1 MGRYLE
7 EAYRNLRP
15 YLLAA
20 PSLFFVIIFLIAP
33 IFYMMAYTPD
43 FVSTFVQTVYNQE
56 FVSVYLR
63 TIRVGATV
71 AMLATVLAYPLA
83 YYVGRSS
90 PVLKSFFKTMVFLPL
105 MVNPLV
111 RSYGWI
117 IILGRE
123 GLLNS
128 MLAGLQV
135 VAEPVR
141 ILYTE
146 WAMELGL
153 LELFFPFMF
162 IPLLS
167 AMENMSEEVLMAA
180 RSLGAGPLRIFMNI
194 ILPLTLKGYVVGLSV
209 ILAGCAA
216 AFVTPSLLGGFRNR
230 TLSMLLYEY
239 IDVRLNWG
247 AAAATAIII
256 MLTVFSVNLLLTYG
270 VKIGVKAK

>member
-1 MGRYLE
+1 MGRCLE
-7 EAYRNLRP
+7 EAYRKLRP
-15 YLLAA
+15 YLLAT
-20 PSLFFVIIFLIAP
+20 PSLLFITIFMVAP
-33 IFYMMAYTPD
+33 ILYMIAYTSD
-43 FVSTFVQTVYNQE
+43 FASIFARTVYNEE
-56 FVSVYLR
+56 FVSVFLR
-63 TIRVGATV
+63 TMRVGLVV
-71 AMLATVLAYPLA
+71 ALLASLIAYPLA

-90 PVLKSFFKTMVFLPL
+90 PFVKSFFKTVVFVPL

-128 MLAGLQV
+128 MLTALRLV
-135 VAEPVR
+135 EEPVR

-146 WAMELGL
+146 LAMELGL

-167 AMENMSEEVLMAA
+167 AMENLSEETLMAA
-180 RSLGAGPLRIFMNI
+180 RSLGAGPVRTFVNI
-194 ILPLTLKGYVVGLSV
+194 IFPLTLKGYVVGLSV

-216 AFVTPSLLGGFRNR
+216 AFVTPTLLGGFRNR

-239 IDVRLNWG
+239 IDIRLSWG
-247 AAAATAIII
+247 AATATALSI
-256 MLTVFSVNLLLTYG
+256 MLTVFSVNLLLTYLG
-270 VKIGVKAK
+270 KVAVKGH